1 MTQER
6 EFYATTVDEAVG
18 KAANELGLPS
28 EEISYTVLDEGNSGF
43 LGIGARDARILV
55 TTTVSAPEAAIEDDE
70 PLANEPVA
78 DEPVADEPVA
88 TVPDDDAGADSP
100 DEEPPDIGASS
111 ETSPLAEVY
120 GDSSDSEQE
129 EAPQELLDKVREL
142 VSSTL
147 DAMDFDAQVEV
158 YDAGGFIAV
167 DVASEDTALFIGQK
181 GETIDAL
188 QYLVNVAAFKERDFF
203 KRIVLDAEGYR
214 QRRVEAI
221 QGMAHRTARK
231 AIRERR
237 TVEMPPMNSSERR
250 VVHLY
255 LSENPNVT
263 TESEG
268 TGDGRRVMVSPS

>member
-1 MTQER
+1 M
-6 EFYATTVDEAVG
+6 
-18 KAANELGLPS
+18 
-28 EEISYTVLDEGNSGF
+28 DEGNSGF

-55 TTTVSAPEAAIEDDE
+55 ESTVAPAEVPAEEDEPQVAVLEDEDGAEPTVSE
-70 PLANEPVA
+70 PS
-78 DEPVADEPVA
+78 
-88 TVPDDDAGADSP
+88 GSF
-100 DEEPPDIGASS
+100 ASAES
-111 ETSPLAEVY
+111 SALAEVY
-120 GDSSDSEQE
+120 GQSSDSEPA
-129 EAPQELLDKVREL
+129 EAPQELLDEVRDL
-142 VSSTL
+142 VTSVM
-147 DAMDFDAQVEV
+147 DAMNFDASVEV

-167 DVASEDTALFIGQK
+167 DVALEDTALFIGQK

-188 QYLVNVAAFKERDFF
+188 QYLVNVAAFKERSFF

-255 LSENPNVT
+255 LSDNPNVT

>member
-6 EFYATTVDEAVG
+6 EFYAASVDEAIG
-18 KAANELGLPS
+18 KAAAELGLPADGITYS
-28 EEISYTVLDEGNSGF
+28 VLDEGNSGF

-55 TTTVSAPEAAIEDDE
+55 ETPELVPDE
-70 PLANEPVA
+70 PPVGAEEPVA
-78 DEPVADEPVA
+78 EEPAAAVQPEPA
-88 TVPDDDAGADSP
+88 PDSP
-100 DEEPPDIGASS
+100 DEEPSDFDANPP
-111 ETSPLAEVY
+111 TSTLAEVY
-120 GDSSDSEQE
+120 GERSDSDQA
-129 EAPQELLDKVREL
+129 EAPPELLDEVRDH
-142 VSSTL
+142 VSAILT
-147 DAMDFDAQVEV
+147 AMKFDASVEV

-167 DVASEDTALFIGQK
+167 DVSSEDTALFIGQK

-188 QYLVNVAAFKERDFF
+188 QYLVNVAAFKERDFL

-231 AIRERR
+231 ALRERR
-237 TVEMPPMNSSERR
+237 TVEMPPMSSSERR

-255 LSENPNVT
+255 LAENPNVN

>member
-1 MTQER
+1 MTEER
-6 EFYATTVDEAVG
+6 EFYAATVDEALS
-18 KAANELGLPS
+18 KAAEELGLPTQ
-28 EEISYTVLDEGNSGF
+28 ELSYSVLDEGASGF

-55 TTTVSAPEAAIEDDE
+55 ETTVAAPEVQAEEDPLATLPDDEDDAE
-70 PLANEPVA
+70 PSEFDAEP
-78 DEPVADEPVA
+78 
-88 TVPDDDAGADSP
+88 G
-100 DEEPPDIGASS
+100 
-111 ETSPLAEVY
+111 TSPLAEVY
-120 GDSSDSEQE
+120 GESSDAEQD
-129 EAPQELLDKVREL
+129 EAPEELLDEVRDL
-142 VSSTL
+142 VSSIL
-147 DAMDFDAQVEV
+147 VAMDFDARVEV

-188 QYLVNVAAFKERDFF
+188 QYLVNVSAFKERSFF

-231 AIRERR
+231 AVRERR

-255 LSENPNVT
+255 LSDNPNVT